1 MITVTKNTQNAK
13 VAAEAAALAAAAA
26 AKKSLTTT
34 SPEMR
39 AALQER
45 IEKGEFKVRDGKEG
59 MLTQADFFTLLT
71 KELASQDPTKPVDN
85 NEMISQ
91 MTAFS
96 TTDGVSRLNDSF
108 NSFASSMT
116 SSQALQASSLVG
128 RSVLVE
134 DNVFGMSEGEA
145 VKGKLVSDKPASSVN
160 IYVENIAGEVI
171 QTVPVGNVAAGG
183 FTFTWDGQTA
193 KGEPAAE
200 GAYRFRI
207 VGMVDGKAAEIEAM
221 TFRKVDSV
229 TLAGA
234 GGSIILN
241 LNGGSSMALADV
253 VEIADGDS

>member
-1 MITVTKNTQNAK
+1 METVKGTNPLEGIRWQKEEYK
-13 VAAEAAALAAAAA
+13 VAEQD
-26 AKKSLTTT
+26 K
-34 SPEMR
+34 
-39 AALQER
+39 
-45 IEKGEFKVRDGKEG
+45 G
-59 MLTQADFFTLLT
+59 MLTQADFFALLT
-71 KELASQDPTKPVDN
+71 KELSNQDPTKPVDN

-96 TTDGVSRLNDSF
+96 TTDGVQKLNDQF
-108 NSFASSMT
+108 NNFATSMT

-145 VKGKLVSDKPASSVN
+145 VKGKLVSDKAASNVN

-171 QTVPVGNVAAGG
+171 QTVPVGSVAAGG

-207 VGMVDGKAAEIEAM
+207 VGLVEGEASEIEAQ
-221 TFRKVDSV
+221 TYRKVDSV
-229 TLAGA
+229 TLAGS
-234 GGSIILN
+234 GGNIVLN

-253 VEIADGDS
+253 VEVSEGDT

>member
-1 MITVTKNTQNAK
+1 METVKG
-13 VAAEAAALAAAAA
+13 
-26 AKKSLTTT
+26 T
-34 SPEMR
+34 SPLEGIR
-39 AALQER
+39 WK
-45 IEKGEFKVRDGKEG
+45 EKEYDVAEQDKG
-59 MLTQADFFTLLT
+59 MLTQADFFALLT
-71 KELASQDPTKPVDN
+71 KELSNQDPTKPVDN

-96 TTDGVSRLNDSF
+96 TTDGVSKLNDQF
-108 NSFASSMT
+108 TSFATSMT

-134 DNVFGMSEGEA
+134 DNIFGMSEGEA
-145 VKGKLVSDKPASSVN
+145 VKGKLVSDKAASNVN

-207 VGMVDGKAAEIEAM
+207 VGLVDGKASEIEAQ
-221 TFRKVDSV
+221 TYRKVDSV

-234 GGSIILN
+234 GGNIILN
-241 LNGGSSMALADV
+241 LNGGSAMALADV
-253 VEIADGDS
+253 VEISEGDT